1 MGSGM
6 FYIIEINKTD
16 NFINSCFSLSFDH
29 LKEDHLMSMRE
40 SIVKTLKEIKDEYR
54 EVETTDKILDLIS
67 LVGIVLFFVSALV
80 MSLNNKINPINIA
93 FSIYPLAIAGT
104 ATAMRMKLKKIT
116 NEEESSRVFR
126 EFVTIIGLLTA
137 LVLVVIIFTV
147 IIYV

>member
-1 MGSGM
+1 
-6 FYIIEINKTD
+6 
-16 NFINSCFSLSFDH
+16 
-29 LKEDHLMSMRE
+29 MSMRE

-104 ATAMRMKLKKIT
+104 ATA
-116 NEEESSRVFR
+116 
-126 EFVTIIGLLTA
+126 
-137 LVLVVIIFTV
+137 
-147 IIYV
+147 

>member
-80 MSLNNKINPINIA
+80 MSLNNKVNPINIA

-104 ATAMRMKLKKIT
+104 ATAIRMKLKKIT
-116 NEEESSRVFR
+116 NEEESSKVFR
-126 EFVTIIGLLTA
+126 EYVTIVGLLTV
-137 LVLVVIIFTV
+137 LVLIVVLITV
-147 IIYV
+147 LIYV